1 MERSGLEEELV
12 SLHVGVAGEEHL
24 RLFLLQNRGRVVE
37 LNDEVLAYLLLL
49 FEGLAWKKGLQ
60 SNVRDIKLSE
70 WSLLCS

>member
-24 RLFLLQNRGRVVE
+24 RLFLLQNRGRIVE

-49 FEGLAWKKGLQ
+49 FEGLA
-60 SNVRDIKLSE
+60 
-70 WSLLCS
+70 

>member
-24 RLFLLQNRGRVVE
+24 RLLLLQNRGRVVE

-49 FEGLAWKKGLQ
+49 FESLAWKKGLQ
-60 SNVRDIKLSE
+60 CNVRDIKLSE